1 MSLINVETK
10 AGKVIQAGDATITP
24 FANSIQIRLPFVQG
38 GLVWNRP
45 VAVAV
50 QTARGQEYILPVQD
64 VTRQILFALIGASL
78 VSSVLLLLFSRKFR
92 KEKSKQL
99 TASDQIQG

>member
-10 AGKVIQAGDATITP
+10 AGKAIHAGDTTIIP
-24 FANSIQIRLPFVQG
+24 FANSMRVRIPIIQG

-50 QTARGQEYILPVQD
+50 QTAQGQEYILPIQD
-64 VTRQILFALIGASL
+64 VTRQILLALMGASL
-78 VSSVLLLLFSRKFR
+78 VSSVLLLLFSRKYR
-92 KEKSKQL
+92 KGK
-99 TASDQIQG
+99 G

>member
-10 AGKVIQAGDATITP
+10 AGKPIQIGEATITP
-24 FANSIQIRLPFVQG
+24 FANAMQVKLPFIQG

-50 QTARGQEYILPVQD
+50 QTAQGQEYILPIQD
-64 VTRQILFALIGASL
+64 VTRQILFALMGASL
-78 VSSVLLLLFSRKFR
+78 IGGVLLLFFSRKSR
-92 KEKSKQL
+92 KGKR
-99 TASDQIQG
+99 